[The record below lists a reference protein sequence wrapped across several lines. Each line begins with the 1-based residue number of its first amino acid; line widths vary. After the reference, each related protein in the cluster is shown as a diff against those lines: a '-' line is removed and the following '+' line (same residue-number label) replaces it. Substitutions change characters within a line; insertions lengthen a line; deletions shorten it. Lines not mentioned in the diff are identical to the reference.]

1 MSRPRIVAH
10 RGRHNAADRRENTI
24 PAIRAAAE
32 WGAEVV
38 EIDVRLTA
46 DGDVVLLHDATLERV
61 WGDPRAV
68 SDMTSAQVRMMGAD
82 DQRIPTLAEALDA
95 SRMLGTVLLIDMD
108 HSDPARAAA
117 ETVRA
122 LDAEARTEWCG
133 AIEAM
138 RIVREELPNAVIHQE
153 WTSPQAPDA
162 DALADLRPTYVNAHH
177 LLVGEALV
185 DGVHALG
192 ARVACWT
199 VDDPAQASHLGSI
212 GVDSLTTNDL
222 DAAADASPD
231 EDARRMHVAQ
241 EIAEGAAEIVARARA
256 TGIGSVD
263 TKTGPADHVTE
274 VDLAVERW
282 ARDVLGAQFPHHE
295 VVGEEYGGRSGGV
308 APCWYVDPVD
318 GTANLANGV
327 PWTSFSLALVID
339 GEPVVGAIL
348 DPVGG
353 RPIVAMRG
361 GGAWRDGQRL
371 VASPSRG
378 DALAGRIVTT
388 ELAGADP
395 WRGFAGVLKAL
406 AARHCTVRVPGSG
419 TASLAGPALGRGAA
433 AVVHRYHAIDH
444 AASVL
449 IVREAGGAVRLRPD
463 GVVITAVDALT
474 AAALEEIVA
483 RARAGQT
490 APTASAAS
498 RIV

>member
-1 MSRPRIVAH
+1 MYWIPLRARALRYVDGRLDAVVAPRIAEMARVSRPRIVAH

-117 ETVRA
+117 EDRARSRCRGANGVVRG
-122 LDAEARTEWCG
+122 D
-133 AIEAM
+133 EAM

-241 EIAEGAAEIVARARA
+241 EIAEGAAENRRSRSRD
-256 TGIGSVD
+256 GHRIG
-263 TKTGPADHVTE
+263 
-274 VDLAVERW
+274 R
-282 ARDVLGAQFPHHE
+282 HE
-295 VVGEEYGGRSGGV
+295 DRPSRSRH
-308 APCWYVDPVD
+308 
-318 GTANLANGV
+318 
-327 PWTSFSLALVID
+327 
-339 GEPVVGAIL
+339 
-348 DPVGG
+348 GG
-353 RPIVAMRG
+353 RPGRRAVGARRARCTVPASRG
-361 GGAWRDGQRL
+361 GR
-371 VASPSRG
+371 
-378 DALAGRIVTT
+378 GRI
-388 ELAGADP
+388 
-395 WRGFAGVLKAL
+395 
-406 AARHCTVRVPGSG
+406 
-419 TASLAGPALGRGAA
+419 
-433 AVVHRYHAIDH
+433 
-444 AASVL
+444 
-449 IVREAGGAVRLRPD
+449 
-463 GVVITAVDALT
+463 
-474 AAALEEIVA
+474 
-483 RARAGQT
+483 
-490 APTASAAS
+490 
-498 RIV
+498 

>member
-46 DGDVVLLHDATLERV
+46 DGDVVLVHDATFERI

-68 SDMTSAQVRMMGAD
+68 SSMTSAQVRLLGGGD
-82 DQRIPTLAEALDA
+82 HRIPTLAEALETA
-95 SRMLGTVLLIDMD
+95 RVLGIVLLIDMD
-108 HSDPARAAA
+108 HSDPARPAADI
-117 ETVRA
+117 VRGLGA
-122 LDAEARTEWCG
+122 GARTEWCG
-133 AIEAM
+133 STEAM

-153 WTSPQAPDA
+153 WTSPHAPEA
-162 DALADLRPTYVNAHH
+162 RALTDLRPTYVNAHH
-177 LLVGEALV
+177 LLVGEAFV
-185 DGVHALG
+185 KGVHALG

-199 VDDPAQASHLGSI
+199 VDDPAQASHLRAI

-222 DAAADASPD
+222 DAVADASPD
-231 EDARRMHVAQ
+231 EEARRMHVAQ
-241 EIAEGAAEIVARARA
+241 EIAEGASEIVARARA
-256 TGIGSVD
+256 AGIGSVE

-282 ARDVLGAQFPHHE
+282 VREVLGAQFPEHE

-339 GEPVVGAIL
+339 DEPVVGAIL
-348 DPVGG
+348 DPVGS
-353 RPIVAMRG
+353 RPIVASRG
-361 GGAWRDGQRL
+361 RGAWRDDARL
-371 VASPSRG
+371 AVGGSVSP
-378 DALAGRIVTT
+378 DPLEGRIVTT
-388 ELAGADP
+388 ELAGAEP
-395 WRGFAGVLKAL
+395 WDGFVTMLAAL
-406 AARHCTVRVPGSG
+406 AARHCTLRVPGSG

-433 AVVHRYHAIDH
+433 AIVHRYSAIDH
-444 AASVL
+444 AASLL
-449 IVREAGGAVRLRPD
+449 IVREAGGVARRCA
-463 GVVITAVDALT
+463 GGTVITALDARTADALE
-474 AAALEEIVA
+474 ALL
-483 RARAGQT
+483 
-490 APTASAAS
+490 P
-498 RIV
+498 

>member
-1 MSRPRIVAH
+1 VSRPRIVAH

-339 GEPVVGAIL
+339 DEPIVGVIL
-348 DPVGG
+348 DPVAS
-353 RPIVAMRG
+353 RPIVASRG
-361 GGAWRDGQRL
+361 RGAWRDDARL
-371 VASPSRG
+371 AVGGSASP
-378 DALAGRIVTT
+378 DPLEGRIVTT
-388 ELAGADP
+388 ELAGAEP
-395 WRGFAGVLKAL
+395 WDGFVNMLAAL

-433 AVVHRYHAIDH
+433 SVVYRYSAIDH
-444 AASVL
+444 AASLL
-449 IVREAGGAVRLRPD
+449 IVREAGGVVRRHAS
-463 GVVITAVDALT
+463 GAVITAIDARTADALE
-474 AAALEEIVA
+474 ALL
-483 RARAGQT
+483 
-490 APTASAAS
+490 P
-498 RIV
+498 